1 MQFYS
6 VEGGASARG
15 VQAICAF
22 DSLRVRMG
30 ARTATMSIYPPNPG
44 TVDPFLSCENLG
56 EPLLS
61 LVLSKG
67 ETRAERLI
75 PFDNLDF

>member
-44 TVDPFLSCENLG
+44 QLTLFSHVKTSVNHYFPSYCQRVKPELNG
-56 EPLLS
+56 
-61 LVLSKG
+61 
-67 ETRAERLI
+67 
-75 PFDNLDF
+75 